1 MKGAGLVITRNFRWL
16 LLSLLCMALWPAP
29 TLADASPIAYRVQ
42 LGAFLIAENA
52 PAVWRRLRA
61 AQPDLLGG
69 LRARVQ
75 RADRGERTFHL
86 LQVGPLANIEVAK
99 ALCAALTARGVDCL
113 VVKP

>member
-1 MKGAGLVITRNFRWL
+1 MVITRNLRWL
-16 LLSLLCMALWPAP
+16 LLSLFCLALWPAP
-29 TLADASPIAYRVQ
+29 TLADAVPSAFRVQ

-61 AQPDLLGG
+61 TQPDLLGG
-69 LRARVQ
+69 LRPRVQ
-75 RADRGERTFHL
+75 RTDRGGRVFHL
-86 LQVGPLANIEVAK
+86 LQVGPLANTEVAK